1 MSQLFEIIGVDS
13 LLKEHVDLLAR
24 YCI

>member
-1 MSQLFEIIGVDS
+1 MSQLFEITGVDA
-13 LLKEHVDLLAR
+13 LLKEHVGLLAR